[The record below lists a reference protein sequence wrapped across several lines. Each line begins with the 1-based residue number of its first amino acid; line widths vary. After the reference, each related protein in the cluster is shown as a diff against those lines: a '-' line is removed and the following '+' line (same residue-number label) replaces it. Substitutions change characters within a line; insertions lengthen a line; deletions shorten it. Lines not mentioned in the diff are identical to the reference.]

1 MAEALEA
8 DIAAEAKEAI
18 QMWLDHKDDYEG
30 SKQATDLAAANAE
43 RMLLLLLC
51 RLSQYMKTI

>member
-1 MAEALEA
+1 MLKAHQQCREKLAELMAEALEA

-30 SKQATDLAAANAE
+30 SKQATDL
-43 RMLLLLLC
+43 RC
-51 RLSQYMKTI
+51 QC